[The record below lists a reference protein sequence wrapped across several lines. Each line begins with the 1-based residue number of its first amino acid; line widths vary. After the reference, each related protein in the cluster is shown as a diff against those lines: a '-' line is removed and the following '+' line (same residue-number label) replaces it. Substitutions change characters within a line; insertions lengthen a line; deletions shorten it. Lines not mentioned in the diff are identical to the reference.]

1 LLGGAPGVSAGTVVI
16 LGGGVVGENAA
27 VIATGMQA
35 KVHIVDKSEARLK
48 QLVEIFGDKI
58 IPEQSDKIELNKLV
72 AEADLLV
79 GGVLIPGAEAPKLVT
94 KDMLKSM
101 KRGSVIVDVA
111 IDQGGCV
118 ETSKPT
124 THGDPTYI
132 VDNVVHYCVANMP
145 GGVPRTSTFALNQA
159 TLPYL
164 VKLANKGYQKALSED
179 KNFLAGL
186 NVHKGHVT
194 YKAVADVFGHEYVEP
209 LSILWW
215 KMKNIYHPDIYNF
228 KKPVDSYWEETTKE
242 NFNLD
247 KLTKDISS
255 EVVVIGGGYTGLL
268 CAINLIENYNL
279 DVILL
284 EAGKIGW
291 GASSRNGGFC
301 SFPPIKT
308 SFKKLQK
315 IYGKEETKKF
325 FRNAVEGSNYTKD
338 IISNY
343 NIDCDVTGDCNFI
356 LAHHPN
362 KFKQIQEQA
371 KVYKSEF
378 DIEAEIYSKE
388 EFNKIGHGGTEQFG
402 ALSYKPGFA
411 INPLKFV
418 NGIARYAIAKKL
430 RIFEH
435 TLVKKID
442 KIDSS
447 YILRTKEGSVKT
459 KKIVV
464 ATNGFYQEG
473 LVPQMNSRILPV
485 ISNIIVTRKLTK
497 TEIDYHNFKTFSP
510 IANTKNLLYY
520 YRKLPDNRILFGT
533 RGDFIG
539 SDKSNLD
546 RSKIM
551 EKFLK
556 NIFPEWSN
564 ISIDYNWRG
573 LIAMSQ
579 KLTPS
584 IGKIENEEIYYGFGY
599 HGVGVSSAPW
609 TGKQLSELVF
619 SSNSK
624 DLNISKIYKGLP
636 KKFIFPKLRIFYF
649 RLAVLFYNIKDKLNI

>member
-1 LLGGAPGVSAGTVVI
+1 
-16 LGGGVVGENAA
+16 
-27 VIATGMQA
+27 
-35 KVHIVDKSEARLK
+35 
-48 QLVEIFGDKI
+48 
-58 IPEQSDKIELNKLV
+58 
-72 AEADLLV
+72 
-79 GGVLIPGAEAPKLVT
+79 
-94 KDMLKSM
+94 
-101 KRGSVIVDVA
+101 
-111 IDQGGCV
+111 
-118 ETSKPT
+118 
-124 THGDPTYI
+124 
-132 VDNVVHYCVANMP
+132 
-145 GGVPRTSTFALNQA
+145 
-159 TLPYL
+159 
-164 VKLANKGYQKALSED
+164 
-179 KNFLAGL
+179 
-186 NVHKGHVT
+186 
-194 YKAVADVFGHEYVEP
+194 
-209 LSILWW
+209 
-215 KMKNIYHPDIYNF
+215 MKNLYHSDIYKFNT
-228 KKPVDSYWEETTKE
+228 PVKSYWEETSNEKL
-242 NFNLD
+242 NLE
-247 KLTKDISS
+247 KLTKNINC
-255 EVVVIGGGYTGLL
+255 EIVVVGGGYTGLL

-279 DVILL
+279 DVILI

-343 NIDCDVTGDCNFI
+343 NIDCDVTGESNFI
-356 LAHHPN
+356 VAHHPN
-362 KFKQIQEQA
+362 KFKQIKEQA
-371 KVYKSEF
+371 EVYKSEF
-378 DIEAEIYSKE
+378 GIETEIYSKE
-388 EFNKIGHGGTEQFG
+388 EFNKFGHGGNEQFG

-418 NGIARYAIAKKL
+418 NGITKYALSKKL
-430 RIFEH
+430 KIFEH
-435 TLVKKID
+435 TLVD
-442 KIDSS
+442 KINKNNGYYTLKS
-447 YILRTKEGSVKT
+447 KEGSVKA
-459 KKIVV
+459 KKVVV

-473 LVPQMNSRILPV
+473 LVPQLNSRILPV
-485 ISNIIVTRKLTK
+485 ISNIIVTRKLADK
-497 TEIDYHNFKTFSP
+497 EIDLHNFKTFSP
-510 IANTKNLLYY
+510 IVNTKNLLYY

-539 SDKSNLD
+539 SDQSNLD
-546 RSKIM
+546 RAKIM
-551 EKFLK
+551 EKFFK
-556 NIFPEWSN
+556 NIFPDWAN

-609 TGKQLSELVF
+609 TGNQLSKLVF

-624 DLNISKIYKGLP
+624 NLNISKVYKGLP

>member
-1 LLGGAPGVSAGTVVI
+1 
-16 LGGGVVGENAA
+16 
-27 VIATGMQA
+27 
-35 KVHIVDKSEARLK
+35 
-48 QLVEIFGDKI
+48 
-58 IPEQSDKIELNKLV
+58 
-72 AEADLLV
+72 
-79 GGVLIPGAEAPKLVT
+79 
-94 KDMLKSM
+94 
-101 KRGSVIVDVA
+101 
-111 IDQGGCV
+111 
-118 ETSKPT
+118 
-124 THGDPTYI
+124 
-132 VDNVVHYCVANMP
+132 
-145 GGVPRTSTFALNQA
+145 
-159 TLPYL
+159 
-164 VKLANKGYQKALSED
+164 
-179 KNFLAGL
+179 
-186 NVHKGHVT
+186 
-194 YKAVADVFGHEYVEP
+194 
-209 LSILWW
+209 
-215 KMKNIYHPDIYNF
+215 MKNIYHSDIYKFNS
-228 KKPVDSYWEETTKE
+228 PVNSYWEDTSKE
-242 NFNLD
+242 NFNLE
-247 KLTKDISS
+247 KLTKNINC
-255 EVVVIGGGYTGLL
+255 EIAIIGGGYTGLL

-284 EAGKIGW
+284 EAGKVGW

-308 SFKKLQK
+308 SFKRLQK

-325 FRNAVEGSNYTKD
+325 FQNAVEGSNYTKN

-343 NIDCDVTGDCNFI
+343 NIDCDVTGESNFI
-356 LAHHPN
+356 VAHHPN
-362 KFKQIQEQA
+362 KFKQIKEQA
-371 KVYKSEF
+371 EIYKNEF
-378 DIEAEIYSKE
+378 GIQTEIYSKE
-388 EFNKIGHGGTEQFG
+388 EFNNIGHGGTEQFG

-418 NGIARYAIAKKL
+418 NGIAKYALSKKL
-430 RIFEH
+430 KIFEH
-435 TLVKKID
+435 SFVD
-442 KIDSS
+442 KIEKINRS
-447 YILRTKEGSVKT
+447 YNLKTKEGSVNA

-473 LVPQMNSRILPV
+473 LVPQLNGRILPV
-485 ISNIIVTRKLTK
+485 ISNIIVTRQLTK
-497 TEIDYHNFKTFSP
+497 DEIDLHNFKTFSP

-539 SDKSNLD
+539 SNQSNFV

-551 EKFLK
+551 ENFFKK
-556 NIFPEWSN
+556 IFPSWLN

-584 IGKIENEEIYYGFGY
+584 IGKIKNEEIYYGFGY
-599 HGVGVSSAPW
+599 HGVGVASAPW
-609 TGKQLSELVF
+609 TGKQLSKLVF

>member
-1 LLGGAPGVSAGTVVI
+1 
-16 LGGGVVGENAA
+16 
-27 VIATGMQA
+27 
-35 KVHIVDKSEARLK
+35 
-48 QLVEIFGDKI
+48 
-58 IPEQSDKIELNKLV
+58 
-72 AEADLLV
+72 
-79 GGVLIPGAEAPKLVT
+79 
-94 KDMLKSM
+94 
-101 KRGSVIVDVA
+101 
-111 IDQGGCV
+111 
-118 ETSKPT
+118 
-124 THGDPTYI
+124 
-132 VDNVVHYCVANMP
+132 
-145 GGVPRTSTFALNQA
+145 
-159 TLPYL
+159 
-164 VKLANKGYQKALSED
+164 
-179 KNFLAGL
+179 
-186 NVHKGHVT
+186 
-194 YKAVADVFGHEYVEP
+194 
-209 LSILWW
+209 
-215 KMKNIYHPDIYNF
+215 MKNIYHPDIYNF

-242 NFNLD
+242 NFNLH

-284 EAGKIGW
+284 EAGKVGW

-362 KFKQIQEQA
+362 KFKQIKEQA

-378 DIEAEIYSKE
+378 GIETEIYSKE
-388 EFNKIGHGGTEQFG
+388 EFDKIGHGGTEQFG

-430 RIFEH
+430 KIFEH

-442 KIDSS
+442 KIDAS

-497 TEIDYHNFKTFSP
+497 TEIDYHNFKTSSP

-533 RGDFIG
+533 RGDFVG

-636 KKFIFPKLRIFYF
+636 KKFIFPKLRIIYF

>member
-1 LLGGAPGVSAGTVVI
+1 
-16 LGGGVVGENAA
+16 
-27 VIATGMQA
+27 
-35 KVHIVDKSEARLK
+35 
-48 QLVEIFGDKI
+48 
-58 IPEQSDKIELNKLV
+58 
-72 AEADLLV
+72 
-79 GGVLIPGAEAPKLVT
+79 
-94 KDMLKSM
+94 
-101 KRGSVIVDVA
+101 
-111 IDQGGCV
+111 
-118 ETSKPT
+118 
-124 THGDPTYI
+124 
-132 VDNVVHYCVANMP
+132 
-145 GGVPRTSTFALNQA
+145 
-159 TLPYL
+159 
-164 VKLANKGYQKALSED
+164 
-179 KNFLAGL
+179 
-186 NVHKGHVT
+186 
-194 YKAVADVFGHEYVEP
+194 
-209 LSILWW
+209 
-215 KMKNIYHPDIYNF
+215 MKNLYHSDIYKFNT
-228 KKPVDSYWEETTKE
+228 PVKSYWEETSNEKL
-242 NFNLD
+242 NLE
-247 KLTKDISS
+247 KLTKNINC
-255 EVVVIGGGYTGLL
+255 EIVVVGGGYTGLL

-343 NIDCDVTGDCNFI
+343 NIDCDITGESNFI
-356 LAHHPN
+356 VAHHPN
-362 KFKQIQEQA
+362 KFKQIKEQA
-371 KVYKSEF
+371 EVYNSEF
-378 DIEAEIYSKE
+378 GIETELYSKE
-388 EFNKIGHGGTEQFG
+388 EFNKFGHGGNEQFG

-418 NGIARYAIAKKL
+418 NGIANYALSKRLK
-430 RIFEH
+430 IFEH
-435 TLVKKID
+435 TLVD
-442 KIDSS
+442 KINKNNGYYTLKS
-447 YILRTKEGSVKT
+447 KEGSVKA
-459 KKIVV
+459 KKVVV

-473 LVPQMNSRILPV
+473 LVPQLNSRILPV
-485 ISNIIVTRKLTK
+485 ISNIIVTRKLTDK
-497 TEIDYHNFKTFSP
+497 EIDLHNFKTFSP
-510 IANTKNLLYY
+510 IVNTKNLLYY

-539 SDKSNLD
+539 SDQSNLD
-546 RSKIM
+546 RAKIM
-551 EKFLK
+551 EKFFN
-556 NIFPEWSN
+556 NIFPDWVN

-609 TGKQLSELVF
+609 TGNQLSKLVF

-624 DLNISKIYKGLP
+624 NLNISKVYKGLP

>member
-1 LLGGAPGVSAGTVVI
+1 
-16 LGGGVVGENAA
+16 
-27 VIATGMQA
+27 M
-35 KVHIVDKSEARLK
+35 R
-48 QLVEIFGDKI
+48 
-58 IPEQSDKIELNKLV
+58 
-72 AEADLLV
+72 
-79 GGVLIPGAEAPKLVT
+79 
-94 KDMLKSM
+94 
-101 KRGSVIVDVA
+101 
-111 IDQGGCV
+111 
-118 ETSKPT
+118 
-124 THGDPTYI
+124 
-132 VDNVVHYCVANMP
+132 
-145 GGVPRTSTFALNQA
+145 
-159 TLPYL
+159 
-164 VKLANKGYQKALSED
+164 
-179 KNFLAGL
+179 
-186 NVHKGHVT
+186 
-194 YKAVADVFGHEYVEP
+194 
-209 LSILWW
+209 
-215 KMKNIYHPDIYNF
+215 NIYHTDIYKF
-228 KKPVDSYWEETTKE
+228 EKPVNSYWEDTTKE
-242 NFNLD
+242 NFNL
-247 KLTKDISS
+247 KRLTEDIKS
-255 EVVVIGGGYTGLL
+255 EVVIIGGGYTGLS

-284 EAGKIGW
+284 EAGKVGW

-308 SFKKLQK
+308 SFKNLQK

-325 FRNAVEGSNYTKD
+325 FRNSVEGSNYTKD

-343 NIDCDVTGDCNFI
+343 NIDCEVTGDSNFI

-362 KFKQIQEQA
+362 KFKQIKEQA
-371 KVYKSEF
+371 EVYKNEF
-378 DIEAEIYSKE
+378 GIEAKIYSKE
-388 EFNKIGHGGTEQFG
+388 EFNKIGHEGTEQFG

-418 NGIARYAIAKKL
+418 NGIARYALSKKL

-435 TLVKKID
+435 SLVVKID
-442 KIDSS
+442 KINGS
-447 YILRTKEGSVKT
+447 YTLRTKEGSVNS

-497 TEIDYHNFKTFSP
+497 NEIDAHNFKTFSP

-520 YRKLPDNRILFGT
+520 YRKLQDNRILFGT

-556 NIFPEWSN
+556 NIFPNWSN

-599 HGVGVSSAPW
+599 HGVGVSTAPW
-609 TGKQLSELVF
+609 TGKQLSKLVF

-624 DLNISKIYKGLP
+624 DLDISKIYKGLP
-636 KKFIFPKLRIFYF
+636 KKFIFPKLRILYF
-649 RLAVLFYNIKDKLNI
+649 RIAVLFYNIKDKFNI

>member
-1 LLGGAPGVSAGTVVI
+1 
-16 LGGGVVGENAA
+16 
-27 VIATGMQA
+27 
-35 KVHIVDKSEARLK
+35 
-48 QLVEIFGDKI
+48 
-58 IPEQSDKIELNKLV
+58 
-72 AEADLLV
+72 
-79 GGVLIPGAEAPKLVT
+79 
-94 KDMLKSM
+94 
-101 KRGSVIVDVA
+101 
-111 IDQGGCV
+111 
-118 ETSKPT
+118 
-124 THGDPTYI
+124 
-132 VDNVVHYCVANMP
+132 
-145 GGVPRTSTFALNQA
+145 
-159 TLPYL
+159 
-164 VKLANKGYQKALSED
+164 
-179 KNFLAGL
+179 
-186 NVHKGHVT
+186 
-194 YKAVADVFGHEYVEP
+194 
-209 LSILWW
+209 
-215 KMKNIYHPDIYNF
+215 MKNLYHSDIYKFNT
-228 KKPVDSYWEETTKE
+228 PVKSYWEETSNEKL
-242 NFNLD
+242 NLE
-247 KLTKDISS
+247 KLTKNINC
-255 EVVVIGGGYTGLL
+255 EIVVVGGGYTGLL

-279 DVILL
+279 DVILI

-343 NIDCDVTGDCNFI
+343 NIDCDVTGESNFI
-356 LAHHPN
+356 VAHHPN
-362 KFKQIQEQA
+362 KFKQIKEQA
-371 KVYKSEF
+371 EVYKSEF
-378 DIEAEIYSKE
+378 GIETELYSKE
-388 EFNKIGHGGTEQFG
+388 EFNKFGHGGNEQFG

-418 NGIARYAIAKKL
+418 NGITKYALSKKL
-430 RIFEH
+430 KIFEH
-435 TLVKKID
+435 TLVD
-442 KIDSS
+442 KINKNNGYYTLKS
-447 YILRTKEGSVKT
+447 KEGSVKA
-459 KKIVV
+459 KKVVV

-473 LVPQMNSRILPV
+473 LVTQLNSRILPV
-485 ISNIIVTRKLTK
+485 ISNIIVTRKLTDK
-497 TEIDYHNFKTFSP
+497 EIDLHNFKTFSP
-510 IANTKNLLYY
+510 IVNTKNLLYY

-539 SDKSNLD
+539 SDQSNLD
-546 RSKIM
+546 RAKIM
-551 EKFLK
+551 EKFFK
-556 NIFPEWSN
+556 NIFPDWAN

-609 TGKQLSELVF
+609 TGNQLSKLVF

-624 DLNISKIYKGLP
+624 NLNISKIYKGLP

>member
-1 LLGGAPGVSAGTVVI
+1 
-16 LGGGVVGENAA
+16 
-27 VIATGMQA
+27 
-35 KVHIVDKSEARLK
+35 
-48 QLVEIFGDKI
+48 
-58 IPEQSDKIELNKLV
+58 
-72 AEADLLV
+72 
-79 GGVLIPGAEAPKLVT
+79 
-94 KDMLKSM
+94 
-101 KRGSVIVDVA
+101 
-111 IDQGGCV
+111 
-118 ETSKPT
+118 
-124 THGDPTYI
+124 
-132 VDNVVHYCVANMP
+132 
-145 GGVPRTSTFALNQA
+145 
-159 TLPYL
+159 
-164 VKLANKGYQKALSED
+164 
-179 KNFLAGL
+179 
-186 NVHKGHVT
+186 
-194 YKAVADVFGHEYVEP
+194 
-209 LSILWW
+209 
-215 KMKNIYHPDIYNF
+215 MKNIYHSDIYKF
-228 KKPVDSYWEETTKE
+228 EKPVNSYWEDTTKE
-242 NFNLD
+242 NFNLE
-247 KLTKDISS
+247 KLTKDINS

-308 SFKKLQK
+308 SFKRLQK

-325 FRNAVEGSNYTKD
+325 FKNAVEGSNYTRD

-343 NIDCDVTGDCNFI
+343 NINCDVTGDSNFI
-356 LAHHPN
+356 LAHHPS
-362 KFKQIQEQA
+362 KFKQIREQA
-371 KVYKSEF
+371 KVYKNEF
-378 DIEAEIYSKE
+378 DIETNIYSKE
-388 EFNKIGHGGTEQFG
+388 EFDKIGHDGTEQFG
-402 ALSYKPGFA
+402 ALSYKPGFG

-418 NGIARYAIAKKL
+418 NGIARHALKKKL
-430 RIFEH
+430 KIFEH
-435 TLVKKID
+435 TLVNKIE

-447 YILRTKEGSVKT
+447 YVIRAKEGSVKT

-473 LVPQMNSRILPV
+473 LIPQMNSRILPV

-497 TEIDYHNFKTFSP
+497 TEIDSHNFKTFSP

-539 SDKSNLD
+539 SDKSNLN

-556 NIFPEWSN
+556 NIFPNWLGVSVE
-564 ISIDYNWRG
+564 YNWRG

-609 TGKQLSELVF
+609 TGKQLSKLVF

-636 KKFIFPKLRIFYF
+636 KKFFFPKLRILYF
-649 RLAVLFYNIKDKLNI
+649 RIAVLFYNIKDKFNI

>member
-1 LLGGAPGVSAGTVVI
+1 M
-16 LGGGVVGENAA
+16 N
-27 VIATGMQA
+27 
-35 KVHIVDKSEARLK
+35 
-48 QLVEIFGDKI
+48 
-58 IPEQSDKIELNKLV
+58 
-72 AEADLLV
+72 
-79 GGVLIPGAEAPKLVT
+79 
-94 KDMLKSM
+94 
-101 KRGSVIVDVA
+101 
-111 IDQGGCV
+111 
-118 ETSKPT
+118 
-124 THGDPTYI
+124 
-132 VDNVVHYCVANMP
+132 
-145 GGVPRTSTFALNQA
+145 
-159 TLPYL
+159 
-164 VKLANKGYQKALSED
+164 
-179 KNFLAGL
+179 
-186 NVHKGHVT
+186 
-194 YKAVADVFGHEYVEP
+194 
-209 LSILWW
+209 
-215 KMKNIYHPDIYNF
+215 NIYHSDIYKF
-228 KKPVDSYWEETTKE
+228 EKPVNSYWEDTTNE
-242 NFNLD
+242 NFNLG
-247 KLTKDISS
+247 KLTKDIKS
-255 EVVVIGGGYTGLL
+255 EVAVIGGGYTGLL

-279 DVILL
+279 DVVLL

-308 SFKKLQK
+308 SFKNLQR
-315 IYGKEETKKF
+315 IYGKDETKKF
-325 FRNAVEGSNYTKD
+325 FKNSVEGSNYTKD

-343 NIDCDVTGDCNFI
+343 NIDCDVTGDSNFI

-362 KFKQIQEQA
+362 KFKQIKEQA
-371 KVYKSEF
+371 EVYKSEF
-378 DIEAEIYSKE
+378 GIEAKIYSKQ
-388 EFNKIGHGGTEQFG
+388 EFEKIGHGGTEQFG

-418 NGIARYAIAKKL
+418 NGITKYAISKKL
-430 RIFEH
+430 AIFEH
-435 TLVKKID
+435 SLVNKIHKNND
-442 KIDSS
+442 S
-447 YILRTKEGSVKT
+447 YILRTKEGSVNT

-473 LVPQMNSRILPV
+473 LIPQMNSRILPV
-485 ISNIIVTRKLTK
+485 ISNIIVTRKLTNN
-497 TEIDYHNFKTFSP
+497 EIDLHNFKTFSP

-539 SDKSNLD
+539 SDQSNLN

-551 EKFLK
+551 ERFLK
-556 NIFPEWSN
+556 NIFPSWSN

-609 TGKQLSELVF
+609 TGKQLSKIVF

-649 RLAVLFYNIKDKLNI
+649 RLAVMFYNIKDKLNI